1 MDDSSKSESGT
12 DDLVVVGSSA
22 GGVGA
27 LSTLVSTL
35 PRSFP
40 APLVLAQHLDPQR
53 PSHLGSILERR
64 STLPILV
71 VGEDEPTKLERG
83 KIYVVPANRHVKIV
97 DGHVQLEGDQ
107 GDRPKPS
114 VDLLLSSAAQSYRE
128 HLVAVILTGS
138 GSDGAAGAVD
148 VKNAG
153 GVVIIQ
159 NPQTAAYP
167 SMPLSLPP
175 TAVDHVVELE
185 LIGPLLYDLLKG
197 VDLPDSPDTV
207 HDPLRDLLTHVSG
220 QTNID
225 FRNYKSS
232 TILRRIARRMAV
244 THNTT
249 IKNYADFVR
258 SHPDEVKELVRAF
271 LIKVTGFFR
280 DAEAFEVIKTSIIP
294 ELIDRGRENGRTLRL
309 WSAGCA
315 TGEEPYSLAM
325 LVANHLGP
333 EFSDWNVKVFAT
345 DLAPDAIAFARRGLY
360 PENVLTDLPEDF
372 RLRYFERIDHGFRVS
387 KALRQ
392 VVIFGQQDI
401 SRGVPFPR
409 IDLVTCRNLLI
420 YLKPDLQQ
428 VVLDLFAYSLHQSHG
443 YLFLGKAETAR
454 PTKATFELVNKKW
467 KIYRCLGGPRGF
479 PVQEPSLPAGF
490 PDKSWREPRRP
501 PLRVVA
507 ASAPVRDLT
516 AAELDINQLRRLNE
530 TMLRHTN
537 VAVVIIDRQYRILT
551 INAAARRM
559 LGIRDLAYDQD
570 FLHTVRSMPYQEVR
584 RAIDTCFREHSTM
597 QLEDLELDETFEG
610 SGKYVS
616 LTIVAMQIEQGAP
629 ELAVITVLDVT
640 NQVHTRKRLDAVQ
653 REHAELVTELSAAN
667 KRFSAMNKELQDA
680 NEELQAA
687 NEELM
692 LTQEELQATNE
703 EFEATN
709 EELQATNEE
718 LETNNEELQATNE
731 ELQTTNDEL
740 SARTLELQELTRQ
753 HRLEQ
758 LQLATLLERFPHY
771 IMVLNADDLTVQAI
785 NPAYTQLFGGRNVQ
799 GLPMSDVFSG
809 KHVED
814 LIKLLRTAARDSVT
828 VNTDPI
834 IASVDG
840 EHDGDK
846 ARFIH
851 TIVPISDASGTNV
864 TRLFL
869 YSEKVE

>member
-1 MDDSSKSESGT
+1 MTDSPET
-12 DDLVVVGSSA
+12 DEHNENLVVVGSSA

-35 PRSFP
+35 NKSFP
-40 APLVLAQHLDPQR
+40 APIVIAQHLDPQR

-64 STLPILV
+64 SVLPIV
-71 VGEDEPTKLERG
+71 VVSENPPTKLERG

-97 DGHVQLEGDQ
+97 DGHVQLEGDHAN
-107 GDRPKPS
+107 RPRPS
-114 VDLLLSSAAQSYRE
+114 VDILLSSAAQSYGE
-128 HLVAVILTGS
+128 HLIAVVLTGS

-175 TAVDHVVELE
+175 TAVDHVIEIE
-185 LIGPLLYDLLKG
+185 QIGPILHDLLQG
-197 VDLPDSPDTV
+197 VNLPMTAKAD
-207 HDPLRDLLTHVSG
+207 DPFRDLLSQVSA

-232 TILRRIARRMAV
+232 TILRRIGRRMAV
-244 THNTT
+244 THNANIRDYSDYLRT
-249 IKNYADFVR
+249 
-258 SHPDEVKELVRAF
+258 HPDEVKELVKAF

-280 DAEAFEVIKTSIIP
+280 DPEAYEFLKSTVIP
-294 ELIDRGRENGRTLRL
+294 VLIDRGRENGRTLRI

-315 TGEEPYSLAM
+315 TGEEAYSLA
-325 LVANHLGP
+325 LLIADHLGP
-333 EFSDWNVKVFAT
+333 DFPEWNVKVFAT
-345 DLAPDAIAFARRGLY
+345 DLAADAINFARRGLY
-360 PENVLTDLPEDF
+360 PENVLSEMPDDYRDRF
-372 RLRYFERIDHGFRVS
+372 FERIDQGFRIS

-409 IDLVTCRNLLI
+409 IDLVSCRNLLI

-467 KIYRCLGGPRGF
+467 KIYRCLGGPITF
-479 PVQEPSLPAGF
+479 PITEGSVQMNTSNN
-490 PDKSWREPRRP
+490 SWREPRRRP
-501 PLRVVA
+501 ALV
-507 ASAPVRDLT
+507 SAQAPHDLSH
-516 AAELDINQLRRLNE
+516 AEIEIAQLRRVNE
-530 TMLRHTN
+530 TMLRYTN
-537 VAVVIIDRQYRILT
+537 VAVVIIDNQYRILT
-551 INAAARRM
+551 INAAARRL
-559 LGIRDLAYDQD
+559 LGVRDIAYDQD
-570 FLHTVRSMPYQEVR
+570 FLHTVRGMPYQEVR
-584 RAIDTCFREHSTM
+584 RAIDTTFREHSTM
-597 QLEDLELDETFEG
+597 TLQEVELDQTSEG
-610 SGKYVS
+610 SGRYVS
-616 LTIVAMQIEQGAP
+616 FTIMVMQVEQGAP
-629 ELAVITVLDVT
+629 DLAVITALDVT
-640 NQVHTRKRLDAVQ
+640 EQIQIKKRLEAVQ
-653 REHAELVTELSAAN
+653 REHAELVGELSAAN
-667 KRFSAMNKELQDA
+667 KRLGTMNKELQDA

-740 SARTLELQELTRQ
+740 TARTVELQEMTKQ
-753 HRLEQ
+753 FHMEQ
-758 LQLATLLERFPHY
+758 LQLSELLERFPHY
-771 IMVLNADDLTVQAI
+771 VMVLNAEDLTIQAL
-785 NPAYTQLFGGRNVQ
+785 NPAYKQLLGSRNVNNLPVSEVFGGRQ
-799 GLPMSDVFSG
+799 
-809 KHVED
+809 VEE
-814 LIKLLRTAARDSVT
+814 LINILKTAAHEAQSHTTGPILASADS
-828 VNTDPI
+828 DHE
-834 IASVDG
+834 G
-840 EHDGDK
+840 
-846 ARFIH
+846 ARYIH
-851 TIVPISDASGTNV
+851 TVVPLADGTGSAIN
-864 TRLFL
+864 RLFI
-869 YSEKVE
+869 YSEKAE